1 MGSPY
6 ILYDGARV
14 SRESALGKELE
25 KHERK
30 PDWTPEKNPFP
41 RMLYKATH
49 RPDGKRSVHEVL
61 DHVVVPSGQQV
72 YAGAA
77 EQWSSR
83 CQLTVRDERELSRA
97 LETGWRK
104 TPQEA
109 MELLESQDN
118 AKGNETAERHYKDQ
132 SMSEPARREA
142 EAADMAAGLK
152 QVPSIPEQPIRR
164 RGRQPGSKN
173 KPKIQPAG

>member
-1 MGSPY
+1 
-6 ILYDGARV
+6 
-14 SRESALGKELE
+14 
-25 KHERK
+25 
-30 PDWTPEKNPFP
+30 
-41 RMLYKATH
+41 
-49 RPDGKRSVHEVL
+49 
-61 DHVVVPSGQQV
+61 
-72 YAGAA
+72 
-77 EQWSSR
+77 
-83 CQLTVRDERELSRA
+83 
-97 LETGWRK
+97 
-104 TPQEA
+104 